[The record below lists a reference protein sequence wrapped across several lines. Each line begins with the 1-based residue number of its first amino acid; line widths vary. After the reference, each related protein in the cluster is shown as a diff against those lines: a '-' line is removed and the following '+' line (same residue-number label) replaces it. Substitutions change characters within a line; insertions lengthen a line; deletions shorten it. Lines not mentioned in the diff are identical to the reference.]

1 MFKKSIYLFTIL
13 SVLVTVGFGCKGLTA
28 EQKAAVKPVNLNYW
42 TTNND
47 LGQLQKFVADYR
59 KMRPYV
65 NINIR
70 QIRDDELE
78 SQLTNAL
85 ADDVAPD
92 IISVNVRDLRNYL
105 PRLAEMPSEVSVA
118 KIYVTGQY
126 VKETVVETEKIS
138 MPTAGGVKNAFIS
151 TVYNDAVIGGKIYG
165 LPLAVDTMAIYYN
178 KDLLDRAEIP
188 EQPKTWNEFMTAV
201 KAATRFNEKG
211 DIVQSGV
218 AMGTAK
224 NIPYSFDILSLLM
237 MQSGVKMAYG
247 ASVNFAN
254 GVSDAG
260 PNHPAL
266 TALRF
271 YTDFAQPTK
280 EVYTWNEKMG
290 SALGEFAHGKAVF
303 YLGFA
308 SDWPKIQNQAPQ
320 LNIEVMPML
329 QLNEKNSVNVANYG
343 VEAVVKK
350 TKHPDEAWE
359 FVTFMTKPENI
370 KKYAEAT
377 HRPSPLRNQINEQ
390 KENPTL
396 APFAG
401 QILNAENWYRGR
413 NNAAAV
419 GAFNNL
425 ITTYLQPVSS
435 EKDQRERDRNLLEYT
450 ARLVQQTM

>member
-1 MFKKSIYLFTIL
+1 MKKLIYLFTIL
-13 SVLVTVGFGCKGLTA
+13 SVLATTGFGCKGLTA
-28 EQKAAVKPVNLNYW
+28 EQQAAVKPANLNYW

-47 LGQLQKFVADYR
+47 LGQLKKFAAEYK

-70 QIRDDELE
+70 QVRVDEFE
-78 SQLTNAL
+78 NQLTNAL

-92 IISVNVRDLRNYL
+92 IITVNVRDLRNYSS
-105 PRLAEMPSEVSVA
+105 RLAEMPAKVKVSN
-118 KIYVTGQY
+118 IYVKGQY
-126 VKETVVETEKIS
+126 VKETVVEIEEIG
-138 MPTAGGVKNAFIS
+138 MPTANSVKNAFIS

-188 EQPKTWNEFMTAV
+188 EPPKTWDEFMKAV
-201 KAATRFNEKG
+201 KSATRFNEKG
-211 DIVQSGV
+211 DIIQSGV

-224 NIPYSFDILSLLM
+224 NISNSFDILSLLM

-247 ASVNFAN
+247 TSVNFAN
-254 GVSDAG
+254 GVREAG
-260 PNHPAL
+260 VKHPAL

-271 YTDFAQPTK
+271 YTDFAQQTK

-290 SALGEFAHGKAVF
+290 SAFTEFAHGKTVF

-308 SDWPKIQNQAPQ
+308 SDWPRIKNQAPQ

-329 QLNEKNSVNVANYG
+329 QLNEKNPINVANYS

-350 TKHPDEAWE
+350 TKHSNEAWE
-359 FVTFMTKPENI
+359 FVAFMTKPENV
-370 KKYAEAT
+370 KKYTEAT
-377 HRPSPLRNQINEQ
+377 HQPSPLRNQINEQ
-390 KENPTL
+390 KEDLTL

-413 NNAAAV
+413 NSAAAV
-419 GAFNNL
+419 SAFSSL
-425 ITTYLQPVSS
+425 ITTYLQPVGS
-435 EKDQRERDRNLLEYT
+435 EKNQMQRDRDLLEYT